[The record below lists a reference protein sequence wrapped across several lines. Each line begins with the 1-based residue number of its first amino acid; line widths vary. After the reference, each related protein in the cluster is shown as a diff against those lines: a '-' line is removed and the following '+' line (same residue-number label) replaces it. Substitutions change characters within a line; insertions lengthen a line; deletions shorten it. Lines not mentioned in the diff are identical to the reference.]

1 MASRRLLNRLYY
13 FTVEDEGI
21 LAEAFP
27 KFEAEAFCIA
37 YKVQGTD
44 DVFVTTAETKEAMD
58 RQDVPYNLLAD
69 EEAGRIALLHSAQ
82 SKEELSDF
90 EDPLKALVLAHRS
103 IAAACVGVNGDP
115 DLGLALGSN
124 AGDFTYFTAPAGHT
138 FIWRLFADRKEA
150 ATFLKKRTGGDKKA
164 QEWAESIPL
173 GSARELKSY
182 H

>member
-27 KFEAEAFCIA
+27 KFEQEAFCIA
-37 YKVQGTD
+37 YKVHGTD

-58 RQDVPYNLLAD
+58 RHDVPYNLLA
-69 EEAGRIALLHSAQ
+69 EEESGRIALLHSPQ
-82 SKEELSDF
+82 SKEELSDH
-90 EDPLKALVLAHRS
+90 EDALKALLLAHRS

-115 DLGLALGSN
+115 DLGLELSSGAR
-124 AGDFTYFTAPAGHT
+124 DFTYFTAPAGHT
-138 FIWRLFADRKEA
+138 FIWRLFSERREA
-150 ATFLKKRTGGDKKA
+150 VAFVKRRSPGDKRA
-164 QEWAESIPL
+164 LEWAESVPL
-173 GSARELKSY
+173 AAAKELKTY

>member
-27 KFEAEAFCIA
+27 KFEHEVFCIA

-58 RQDVPYNLLAD
+58 RHDVPYNLLA
-69 EEAGRIALLHSAQ
+69 EEESGRVAIYHSPQ

-90 EDPLKALVLAHRS
+90 EDALKALLLAHRA

-115 DLGLALGSN
+115 DLGFQLSSGAR
-124 AGDFTYFTAPAGHT
+124 DFTYFTAPAGHT
-138 FIWRLFADRKEA
+138 FVWRLFSDRREA
-150 ATFLKKRTGGDKKA
+150 IAFLKKRTGGDRKVL
-164 QEWAESIPL
+164 EWAESLPL
-173 GSARELKSY
+173 ASARELKSY